1 MIIELIDWIYIGM
14 ISVIFSFIVHI
25 EFQLKALH
33 AMMDEHCKCE
43 LPLSNKK
50 INKNPLVK

>member
-1 MIIELIDWIYIGM
+1 MIIELIDCIYIGM

-33 AMMDEHCKCE
+33 TMMDEHHKCE
-43 LPLSNKK
+43 LPLSKK
-50 INKNPLVK
+50 KDKNPLDK